1 MGRLLDVLCVCV
13 LCFAFD
19 CSFFVF
25 VFFGLYVCL
34 FAFFSGAPGK
44 KNTCSVE
51 QANSVF
57 SVNLCFKTR
66 IVAFVFS
73 LLIFTL
79 R

>member
-19 CSFFVF
+19 CSFLFLFFFVCMF
-25 VFFGLYVCL
+25 VCL
-34 FAFFSGAPGK
+34 PFFRELRVK